1 MFLVIADFDLR
12 SQNFQRD
19 IGLSKK
25 INHKPTYPATM
36 KIKNIKVWSTD
47 LGNTKPYTIAFK
59 TVDEVRNAF
68 IEITLDNGMTG
79 LGSGNPSEYVVGEN
93 LAQTL
98 EALQEKNLEFLVG
111 RDIREMKQLTYE
123 AWLNFPKNPAA
134 RAAIDIALYDAFTK
148 FLGIPLVKY
157 LGQKIQSMPTSNTIG
172 IKNVTETLKETGEY
186 LKQGFKAIK
195 VKLGKDLAEDIERMV
210 KMREQ
215 FGYDYAIRID
225 ANQGYNANQTIEFYQ
240 QTNNLKI
247 ELIEQP
253 LPAKAIQ
260 EMKALPDEV
269 REVIAADES
278 LISPKDAL
286 ELVKPPRA
294 CGIFN
299 IKLMKCGGVT
309 QGLKIADIAFQEG
322 IDLFWGCNDESI
334 ISITAA
340 LHAAFACSN
349 TKYIDLDGSLDLGK
363 DVVKGGFILKDGM
376 MHCSDKPGLGV
387 ELI

>member
-1 MFLVIADFDLR
+1 
-12 SQNFQRD
+12 
-19 IGLSKK
+19 
-25 INHKPTYPATM
+25 M
-36 KIKNIKVWSTD
+36 KIKDIKIWSAD

-68 IEITLDNGMTG
+68 VEITLADGTTG
-79 LGSGNPSEYVVGEN
+79 IGSGNPSEYVVGEN
-93 LAQTL
+93 LTQTL
-98 EALQEKNLEFLVG
+98 EALQERNLEFLIG
-111 RDIREMKQLTYE
+111 SDIREMKQLAFE
-123 AWLNFPKNPAA
+123 VWQKFPKNPAA
-134 RAAIDIALYDAFTK
+134 RAAVDIALHDAFTK

-172 IKNVTETLKETGEY
+172 IKNVTETLKETDDY

-195 VKLGKDLAEDIERMV
+195 VKLGKDLEEDIERMV
-210 KMREQ
+210 KMREH

-225 ANQGYNANQTIEFYQ
+225 ANQGYDSAQTIAFYQ
-240 QTNNLKI
+240 QTKHLKI

-253 LPAKAIQ
+253 LPAKAVM

-278 LISPKDAL
+278 LISPVHAL
-286 ELVKPPRA
+286 DLVKPPRA

-299 IKLMKCGGVT
+299 IKLMKCGGVS
-309 QGLKIADIAFQEG
+309 QGLKIADIALHEG

-334 ISITAA
+334 VSITAA

-349 TKYIDLDGSLDLGK
+349 TKYIDLDGSLDLGN
-363 DVVKGGFILKDGM
+363 DVVKGGFILKDGIM
-376 MHCSDKPGLGV
+376 YCSDKPGLGV
-387 ELI
+387 EKIG